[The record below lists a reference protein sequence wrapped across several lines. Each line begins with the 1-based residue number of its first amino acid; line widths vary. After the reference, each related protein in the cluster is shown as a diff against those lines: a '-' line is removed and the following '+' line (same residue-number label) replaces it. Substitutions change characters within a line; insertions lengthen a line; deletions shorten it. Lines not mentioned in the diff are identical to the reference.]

1 MEKKY
6 NSMEMMICAA
16 SRVLEDDSSVMVGT
30 GAPCAASMLAQ
41 KLHAKG
47 LLIYFEAGGVG
58 PQMPTMPISVGD
70 SRTFH
75 RAVMAGSMYDIMEN
89 ASRGLIDYAFVG
101 GAQIDMYG
109 NLNATIIGDYK
120 HPKVRFPG
128 SGGANDITSL
138 CWHSMVITPQ
148 TKNRFVNKV
157 DFVTSPG
164 YLQGGSSRDDSGLPV
179 GTGPYRVI
187 TDLGVMGYDEE
198 SKRMKV
204 LAVHP
209 GFSFENMQENT
220 EFELMKADEIR
231 VNEPP
236 TMEELE
242 ILRNE
247 VDPNRYI
254 IGR

>member
-1 MEKKY
+1 MEKQY

-16 SRVLEDDSSVMVGT
+16 SRVLEDNSSVMVGT

-41 KLHAKG
+41 KLHAKS

-89 ASRGLIDYAFVG
+89 ASRGLIDYAFVS

-120 HPKVRFPG
+120 RPKVRFPG

-138 CWHSMVITPQ
+138 CWRSMVVTPHSI
-148 TKNRFVNKV
+148 KRFVKKV
-157 DFVTSPG
+157 DFITSPG
-164 YLQGGSSRDDSGLPV
+164 YLQGGNSRDESGLPL

-187 TDLGVMGYDEE
+187 TDLGVMGYDDE

-204 LAVHP
+204 IAVHP

-220 EFELMKADEIR
+220 EFELLKADEIG
-231 VNEPP
+231 VTEPP
-236 TMEELE
+236 TEIELE